1 MQSHVQNTA
10 KMLSLCPIQRLIK
23 QKMIKA
29 LNISNFKSLRNAKL
43 PLGKIT
49 VLTGAN
55 NSGKSSFIYSL
66 LALKNTITNPNQ
78 SIDGCLTLPFINLGG
93 FQQTVTNKEEDKQIE
108 LEIVCKEGD
117 IEVAYKLAMGKV
129 SSFLEITS
137 TTRFYG
143 FSAKLEIAFPY
154 PANKVQEFEFE
165 TASLKVK
172 YNWNGV
178 IANMLSVIPADDFFN
193 SGKPK
198 DIPQA
203 EIDKDTAVIK
213 SIFQVPI
220 AEFTKIDFVPIRRGF
235 TQSYYSPVPLTAQI
249 STEEQIASLL
259 GHDRDLAG
267 KVAFYLEKIV
277 DRNFTVYSPP
287 GIATI
292 YLQTT
297 DRKTGFTADLVNE
310 GLGTNQLV
318 TILAKIM
325 QKNNKFICIDE
336 PEIHLHPTI
345 IDKLV
350 SVLIEMAEN
359 EGKQFLISTHSEHF
373 ISALLK
379 NVAED
384 RIKPEDLKVFYL
396 HKSGKET
403 SIEFQEINGDG
414 QIKGGLKN
422 FYDMEL
428 NNVKTLFKITD

>member
-1 MQSHVQNTA
+1 
-10 KMLSLCPIQRLIK
+10 
-23 QKMIKA
+23 MIKS
-29 LNISNFKSLRNAKL
+29 LNISNFKSLRTAKL

-49 VLTGAN
+49 VLTGSN

-93 FQQTVTNKEEDKQIE
+93 FQQTVTNKEEDKQIG
-108 LEIVCKEGD
+108 LEIVCEEDD

-129 SSFLEITS
+129 SSFLEINCL
-137 TTRFYG
+137 RPYK
-143 FSAKLEIAFPY
+143 FSARLEIAFPY

-178 IANMLSVIPADDFFN
+178 IANILSVIPADDFFN

-203 EIDKDTAVIK
+203 EIDKNTAVIK

-235 TQSYYSPVPLTAQI
+235 TQPYYSPVPLTAQI

-267 KVAFYLEKIV
+267 RVAFYLEKIV
-277 DRNFTVYSPP
+277 DRNFSVYSPP

-318 TILAKIM
+318 TILVKIL

-359 EGKQFLISTHSEHF
+359 ENKQFLISTHSEHF

-384 RIKPEDLKVFYL
+384 KIKPEALKVFYL

-403 SIEFQEINGDG
+403 STEFQEINADG

-422 FYDMEL
+422 FYDTEL